1 MHIALRPAQA
11 SDFDFCAAIYM
22 AALEWVITAMNLDRD
37 MQLPTLRKTWAAPDV
52 RIITEGG
59 KDVGWLQ
66 TTTRDDAVYLSQIH
80 LAADHQKR
88 GIGRKVLEGL
98 IGEAET
104 QGKGLA
110 LSVVT
115 TNPAV
120 RLYKRL
126 GFYVLH
132 EAEGNYLMRRA
143 PGVATPLANLRG

>member
-1 MHIALRPAQA
+1 MFIATRPAQT
-11 SDFDFCAAIYM
+11 SDFDFCAEIYM
-22 AALEWVITAMNLDRD
+22 AALEWVIKAMNLKRD
-37 MQLPTLRKTWAAPDV
+37 MQLPTLRKTWAATDV
-52 RIITEGG
+52 RIITADG

-66 TTTRDDAVYLSQIH
+66 TTARDDAVYVSQIY
-80 LAADHQKR
+80 LATGHQKR

-98 IGEAET
+98 IGEANT
-104 QGKGLA
+104 QGKGVA

-115 TNPAV
+115 TNSAV